1 MAQNPSKPDRFPP
14 AMPLRAIAAVVSL
27 TLLLVPFT
35 SRAVTTERA
44 DELRNVANARSLG
57 MGSAF
62 RATGLGADALLGNPA
77 AMALFPAYRI
87 EGTGAV
93 DPRNKEGYLGI
104 SLADSSSGRLAMGV
118 DYHWL
123 SLGRG
128 GARTKSSYSTLGA
141 ALPLG
146 QSLLIGLSGHY
157 LRLNGQSRFA
167 NSVTMDAGLIF
178 RLSEQLSLGVSG
190 HNLIDTDNVELTRY
204 FSGHVAYVGPS
215 VVVAFDMRGD
225 FETRDSSVFTYNTGA
240 EYIVDQTI
248 PLRVGYT
255 YDGFQRVS
263 RVTVGAG
270 FLSPGGGGVDLAYQ
284 HDLGGLN
291 GRMLALTLRLL
302 VN

>member
-1 MAQNPSKPDRFPP
+1 
-14 AMPLRAIAAVVSL
+14 MPLRAIAAALSL
-27 TLLLVPFT
+27 TLSVVPFLA
-35 SRAVTTERA
+35 RAATTERA
-44 DELRNVANARSLG
+44 DELRNIASARSLG
-57 MGSAF
+57 MGGAY
-62 RATGLGADALLGNPA
+62 RATGMGADALLGNPA
-77 AMALFPAYRI
+77 AMALYPAYRI
-87 EGTGAV
+87 EGTGAY
-93 DPRNKEGYLGI
+93 DPRNKEGFLGI
-104 SLADSSSGRLAMGV
+104 SLADSSSGRLALGV

-128 GARTKSSYSTLGA
+128 GGRTSANLSTLGA

-167 NSVTMDAGLIF
+167 NSITMDAGILV

-204 FSGHVAYVGPS
+204 FSAHAAYVGQA

-225 FETRDSSVFTYNTGA
+225 FETRDSTVLTYNTGA
-240 EYIVDQTI
+240 EYIFDQTI
-248 PLRVGYT
+248 PLRAGYT
-255 YDGFQRVS
+255 YDGFQKIS

-270 FLSPGGGGVDLAYQ
+270 FLSPGGGGLDLAYE

-291 GRMLALTLRLL
+291 GRVLSLTLRLL

>member
-1 MAQNPSKPDRFPP
+1 MAQNPSKPDRFPG
-14 AMPLRAIAAVVSL
+14 AMPLRAILAALSL
-27 TLLLVPFT
+27 TLSVLPVVA
-35 SRAVTTERA
+35 RAAGEPA
-44 DELRNVANARSLG
+44 DELRNIANARSLG

-87 EGTGAV
+87 EGTGAY
-93 DPRNKEGYLGI
+93 DPRNKQGFLGVT
-104 SLADSSSGRLAMGV
+104 LADSSSGRLALGV

-128 GARTKSSYSTLGA
+128 GTRTTANLSTLGA

-146 QSLLIGLSGHY
+146 QSLLIGMSGHY

-167 NSVTMDAGLIF
+167 NSITLDAGVLM
-178 RLSEQLSLGVSG
+178 RLTEQLTLGVAG
-190 HNLIDTDNVELTRY
+190 YNLIDTDNVELTRY
-204 FSGHVAYVGPS
+204 FSAHAGYVGQAT
-215 VVVAFDMRGD
+215 VVALDVRGD
-225 FETRDSSVFTYNTGA
+225 FESRDSAVLTYNAGV
-240 EYIVDQTI
+240 EYILNEVV
-248 PLRVGYT
+248 PVRVGYT
-255 YDGFQRVS
+255 YDGFQKVS
-263 RVTVGAG
+263 RVTAGLG

-291 GRMLALTLRLL
+291 GRLLALTLRVS

>member
-1 MAQNPSKPDRFPP
+1 
-14 AMPLRAIAAVVSL
+14 MPLRAIVAVLSL
-27 TLLLVPFT
+27 TLSVVPFAA
-35 SRAVTTERA
+35 RAATPERA
-44 DELRNVANARSLG
+44 DELRNIANARALG

-62 RATGLGADALLGNPA
+62 RATGMGADALLGNPA

-87 EGTGAV
+87 EGTGVV
-93 DPRNKEGYLGI
+93 DPRNKEGYLGV

-128 GARTKSSYSTLGA
+128 GGRTTANLSTLGA

-167 NSVTMDAGLIF
+167 NSITMDAGLLL
-178 RLSEQLSLGVSG
+178 RMSEQLMLGVSG
-190 HNLIDTDNVELTRY
+190 HNLIDTENVELTRY
-204 FSGHVAYVGPS
+204 FSAHAAYVGPAM
-215 VVVAFDMRGD
+215 VVAFDMRGD
-225 FETRDSSVFTYNTGA
+225 FETRDSTVLTYNAGA
-240 EYIVDQTI
+240 EYILDQTI
-248 PLRVGYT
+248 PVRVGYT
-255 YDGFQRVS
+255 YDGFQEIS

-270 FLSPGGGGVDLAYQ
+270 FMSPGGGGVDLAYQ

-291 GRMLALTLRLL
+291 GRVLALTLRLA

>member
-1 MAQNPSKPDRFPP
+1 
-14 AMPLRAIAAVVSL
+14 MPLRAIIAVLSL
-27 TLLLVPFT
+27 TLSVLPFASQAAT
-35 SRAVTTERA
+35 PERA
-44 DELRNVANARSLG
+44 EELRDVANARSLG
-57 MGSAF
+57 MGNAY

-87 EGTGAV
+87 EGTGAY

-104 SLADSSSGRLAMGV
+104 SLADSSSGRLALGV

-128 GARTKSSYSTLGA
+128 GARTKSSFSTLAA

-167 NSVTMDAGLIF
+167 NSITMDAGLLL
-178 RLSEQLSLGVSG
+178 RLSEQLTLGVSG

-204 FSGHVAYVGPS
+204 FSGHAAYVGPA
-215 VVVAFDMRGD
+215 VVVAFDVRGD
-225 FETRDSSVFTYNTGA
+225 FETRDSAVFTYNTGA
-240 EYIVDQTI
+240 EYILDQTI
-248 PLRVGYT
+248 PLRAGYT
-255 YDGFQRVS
+255 YDGFQKVS
-263 RVTVGAG
+263 RLTVGAG
-270 FLSPGGGGVDLAYQ
+270 FMSPGGGGVDLAYQ

-302 VN
+302 VQ

>member
-1 MAQNPSKPDRFPP
+1 
-14 AMPLRAIAAVVSL
+14 MPLRAIVAVLSL
-27 TLLLVPFT
+27 TLSVLPFT
-35 SRAVTTERA
+35 SRAATPERA
-44 DELRNVANARSLG
+44 DELREVANARSLG
-57 MGSAF
+57 MGGAY

-87 EGTGAV
+87 EGTGAY

-104 SLADSSSGRLAMGV
+104 SLADSSSGRLALGV

-157 LRLNGQSRFA
+157 LRLSGQSRFA
-167 NSVTMDAGLIF
+167 NSITMDAGLLL
-178 RLSEQLSLGVSG
+178 RLSEELTIGVSG

-204 FSGHVAYVGPS
+204 YSAHAAYVGPA
-215 VVVAFDMRGD
+215 VVVAFDVRGD
-225 FETRDSSVFTYNTGA
+225 FETRDSTVFTYNTGA
-240 EYIVDQTI
+240 EYILDQTI
-248 PLRVGYT
+248 PVRVGYT
-255 YDGFQRVS
+255 YDGFQKVS

-270 FLSPGGGGVDLAYQ
+270 FMSPGGGGVDLAYQ

-291 GRMLALTLRLL
+291 GRLLVLTLRILA
-302 VN
+302 N

>member
-1 MAQNPSKPDRFPP
+1 
-14 AMPLRAIAAVVSL
+14 MPLRAIAAAVSL
-27 TLLLVPFT
+27 LLSVVPL
-35 SRAVTTERA
+35 SARAATTERA
-44 DELRNVANARSLG
+44 DELRNIASARSLG

-62 RATGLGADALLGNPA
+62 RATGLGADAILGNPA
-77 AMALFPAYRI
+77 AMALYPIYRI
-87 EGTGAV
+87 EGTGAY
-93 DPRNKEGYLGI
+93 DPRNKEGYLGV
-104 SLADSSSGRLAMGV
+104 SLADSSSGRLALGV

-128 GARTKSSYSTLGA
+128 GGRTSANLSTLGA

-146 QSLLIGLSGHY
+146 QTLLIGLSGHY

-167 NSVTMDAGLIF
+167 NSITLDAGLLM
-178 RLSEQLSLGVSG
+178 RLSEQLSLGISG
-190 HNLIDTDNVELTRY
+190 HNLIDTENVELTRY
-204 FSGHVAYVGPS
+204 FSAHAAYVGPA

-225 FETRDSSVFTYNTGA
+225 FETRDSTVLTYSAGA
-240 EYIVDQTI
+240 EYILDQTI

-255 YDGFQRVS
+255 YDGFQEVS

-270 FLSPGGGGVDLAYQ
+270 FLSPGGGGLDLAYQ

-291 GRMLALTLRLL
+291 GRMLALTLRLA